1 MSGTV
6 FAERLK
12 RSCDRND
19 MKKIFTVDDLMV
31 AVIAALGYGFGYSL
45 AKRCGWPEAVC
56 VAACLALG
64 MALEEATGR
73 IIFSKAIPCS
83 SAIIIASA
91 FSDLSIFRMFPA
103 EKLIRML

>member
-45 AKRCGWPEAVC
+45 AKRCG
-56 VAACLALG
+56 
-64 MALEEATGR
+64 
-73 IIFSKAIPCS
+73 
-83 SAIIIASA
+83 
-91 FSDLSIFRMFPA
+91 
-103 EKLIRML
+103 